1 MQNRPVKTTTILLL
15 SGSTRAGST
24 NSAAL
29 RSAHANAPVNITTIL
44 YDGLRELPA
53 FVADADDDELA
64 APVIELRRLLQ
75 LADAILISTPEYA
88 GTLPGSLKNL
98 LDWTIPNGDL
108 YAKPVAWLN
117 VAAPGRG
124 AGALATLRVVLDF
137 ATAEIISDACRSIF
151 VGRDA
156 LGDDG
161 LVSSEETRE
170 QINDVLRSIAAHV
183 AARAEEVAVTSGR

>member
-1 MQNRPVKTTTILLL
+1 
-15 SGSTRAGST
+15 
-24 NSAAL
+24 
-29 RSAHANAPVNITTIL
+29 VNITTIL

>member
-1 MQNRPVKTTTILLL
+1 MKTTTILLL

-24 NSAAL
+24 NSATL
-29 RSAHANAPVNITTIL
+29 RYLHEADHRGITTIL
-44 YDGLRELPA
+44 YGGLKELPA
-53 FVADADDDELA
+53 FVPDDGEPPPSVLD
-64 APVIELRRLLQ
+64 LRRLLGS
-75 LADAILISTPEYA
+75 ADAVLISTPEYA

-124 AGALATLRVVLDF
+124 AGVLETLRVVLDF
-137 ATAEIISDACRSIF
+137 ATAEILDDACRSIF

-156 LGDDG
+156 IDGDG
-161 LVSSEETRE
+161 RIATIETRE
-170 QINDVLRSIAAHV
+170 QLNSVLLAIAS
-183 AARAEEVAVTSGR
+183 AVQGRGAT